1 MSDFQWIE
9 GLIAVNAVLRGK
21 SREVAEVLV
30 DDARRD
36 GRIARLEA
44 AAREAGADVRRVPSA
59 ELARFAGDEN
69 HAGVIALVGPRV
81 LAILDALLPESGPA
95 AVVMLDGV
103 EDPYNFGQAV
113 RAFYAAGLSGL
124 VVRPRNWLSAA
135 AVVARAS
142 AGASELLPVAV
153 AETAEDA
160 AAFFRAR
167 GLVVA
172 CAAQEESISLY
183 EADLRAPIFLVIG
196 GEKRGITRSF
206 LRAADLRLHIPYG
219 REVDYSLGTATASAA
234 FAFEIMRQRM

>member
-9 GLIAVNAVLRGK
+9 GLIAVDAVLRGE

-30 DDARRD
+30 DESRRD

-44 AAREAGADVRRVPSA
+44 EARAAGATVRRAPAA
-59 ELARFAGDEN
+59 ELAR
-69 HAGVIALVGPRV
+69 HAGADHHGGVVARVGPRV
-81 LAILDALLPESGPA
+81 MATLDALLPESGPA
-95 AVVMLDGV
+95 AIAMLDGV

-135 AVVARAS
+135 GVVARAS
-142 AGASELLPVAV
+142 AGASELLPVAL

-160 AAFFRAR
+160 ASFYRAR

-172 CAAQEESISLY
+172 CAAREESVSLY
-183 EADLRAPIFLVIG
+183 EADLSQPIFLVIG

-219 REVDYSLGTATASAA
+219 RGADYSLGTATASAV
-234 FAFEIMRQRM
+234 FAFEITRQRM